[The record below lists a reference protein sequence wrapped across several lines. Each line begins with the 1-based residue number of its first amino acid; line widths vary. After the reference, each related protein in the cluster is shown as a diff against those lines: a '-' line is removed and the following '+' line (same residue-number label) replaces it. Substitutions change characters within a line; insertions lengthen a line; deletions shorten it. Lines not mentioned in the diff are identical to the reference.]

1 MHKINENSNMAV
13 IYHNPRCSKSRQTL
27 EILREHNVE
36 TNVILY
42 METRIEQ
49 ATLLSLLKML
59 GITPR
64 QLIRRNEADFKRLHL
79 DNGNKTDEDL
89 VNAMIEHPK
98 LIERPIVVHNNKAV
112 IGRPPENIHEI
123 L

>member
-89 VNAMIEHPK
+89 VNAMIEYPK

>member
-1 MHKINENSNMAV
+1 MAV

-27 EILREHNVE
+27 EILRESNVE

-42 METRIEQ
+42 METPIEQ

-59 GITPR
+59 GITPI
-64 QLIRRNEADFKRLHL
+64 QLIRHNEADFKRLHL
-79 DNGNKTDEDL
+79 DNDDTTDEDL
-89 VNAMIEHPK
+89 VNAMIEYPN
-98 LIERPIVVHNNKAV
+98 LMERPIVVHNNTSV
-112 IGRPPENIHEI
+112 IGRPPENVHKI

>member
-1 MHKINENSNMAV
+1 MAV

-27 EILREHNVE
+27 EILREHNDVE

-42 METRIEQ
+42 METPIEQ

-59 GITPR
+59 GITPS

-79 DNGNKTDEDL
+79 DNDDTNDEDL
-89 VNAMIEHPK
+89 VNAMIEYPK
-98 LIERPIVVHNNKAV
+98 LMERPIVVHNNTAV
-112 IGRPPENIHEI
+112 IGRPPENVHKI

>member
-1 MHKINENSNMAV
+1 MAV

-27 EILREHNVE
+27 EILREHNDVE

-42 METRIEQ
+42 METPIEQ

-59 GITPR
+59 GITPS
-64 QLIRRNEADFKRLHL
+64 QLIRCNEADFKRLHL
-79 DNGNKTDEDL
+79 DNDDTTDEDL
-89 VNAMIEHPK
+89 VNAMIEYPK
-98 LIERPIVVHNNKAV
+98 LMERPIVVHNNKAV

>member
-1 MHKINENSNMAV
+1 MAV

-27 EILREHNVE
+27 EILRENNVE

-42 METRIEQ
+42 METPIEQ

-59 GITPR
+59 DITPS

-79 DNGNKTDEDL
+79 DNDDTTDEDL
-89 VNAMIEHPK
+89 VNAMIEYPK
-98 LIERPIVVHNNKAV
+98 LMERPIVVHNNKAV
-112 IGRPPENIHEI
+112 IGRPPENVHKI

>member
-1 MHKINENSNMAV
+1 MAV

-27 EILREHNVE
+27 EILREHNDVE

-42 METRIEQ
+42 METPIEQ

-79 DNGNKTDEDL
+79 DNDDTTDEDL
-89 VNAMIEHPK
+89 VNAMIEYPK
-98 LIERPIVVHNNKAV
+98 LMERPIVVHNNTAV
-112 IGRPPENIHEI
+112 IGRPPENVHKI

>member
-1 MHKINENSNMAV
+1 MAV

-89 VNAMIEHPK
+89 VNAMIEYPK
-98 LIERPIVVHNNKAV
+98 LMERPIVVHNNKAV
-112 IGRPPENIHEI
+112 IGRPPENVHKI

>member
-1 MHKINENSNMAV
+1 MAV

-27 EILREHNVE
+27 EILRENNVE

-89 VNAMIEHPK
+89 VNAMIEYPK
-98 LIERPIVVHNNKAV
+98 LIERPIVVHNNTAV
-112 IGRPPENIHEI
+112 IGRPPENVHKI